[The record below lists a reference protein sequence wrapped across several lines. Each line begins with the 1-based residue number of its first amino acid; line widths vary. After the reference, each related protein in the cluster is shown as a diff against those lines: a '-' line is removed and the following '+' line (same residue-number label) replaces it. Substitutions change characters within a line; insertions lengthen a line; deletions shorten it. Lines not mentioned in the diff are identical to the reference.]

1 DEAPDSRRP
10 RGLHHPVG
18 EVRMNLLEGLR
29 SRLADD
35 AHQVDHRIVPARRL
49 RERAGRFHVGEMK
62 LGARLELPPP
72 AGAGEHAYAM
82 APGEQF
88 TSHRRTDESRA
99 AREKDLHAG
108 TLAEAFPRAIV
119 RSARQGGGSRLA
131 WLRIG
136 ARCLKNR

>member
-1 DEAPDSRRP
+1 
-10 RGLHHPVG
+10 
-18 EVRMNLLEGLR
+18 
-29 SRLADD
+29 
-35 AHQVDHRIVPARRL
+35 
-49 RERAGRFHVGEMK
+49 
-62 LGARLELPPP
+62 P

-136 ARCLKNR
+136 AEGAKRWGWHSAKPMACSLPPARSDLLRPSLPGSPAGAGAVNFRADQSLASTAGMARPPN